1 MQTGVFLGLSA
12 ALLWGVAD
20 FCARGAS
27 RAAGTFRTLLF
38 VEIIAIPA
46 VLLLAAPFGLIALR
60 AEQWPFILGAAAVGL
75 IILGGAGLLY
85 RAFAIGKLALVSPIA
100 SAFAAITALLAIA
113 AGERL
118 AGLTLLGVI
127 LTLVGVMLASS
138 SGEAAPAGK
147 TMPAVASARRRALAP
162 GLLEA
167 IGAML
172 TFGVGYWLL
181 DFIVPTLGG
190 VTTAFIA
197 KVGDL
202 IALGLI
208 ALFLAW
214 RAPRKS
220 WTDTRLTWT
229 FWLWVVPVAL
239 LDTAANIAYN
249 IGIATALTSVVV
261 TLSSLFSAVTVLL
274 AWVILRER
282 LERWQWVGVF
292 AILLGVLLVNL
303 GA

>member
-1 MQTGVFLGLSA
+1 MQTGVILGLSA

-20 FCARGAS
+20 FCARGSS
-27 RAAGTFRTLLF
+27 RAGGTFRTLLF

-46 VLLLAAPFGLIALR
+46 VLLLAAPFGLITLR
-60 AEQWPFILGAAAVGL
+60 TEQWPMILAAVAVGL

-100 SAFAAITALLAIA
+100 SAFAAVTALLAIA
-113 AGERL
+113 TGERL

-127 LTLVGVMLASS
+127 LTLVGVTLASS
-138 SGEAAPAGK
+138 SSEPEPAGEDRAK
-147 TMPAVASARRRALAP
+147 EECKRRFAP

-190 VTTAFIA
+190 VTTAFIS

-202 IALGLI
+202 VALGVI

-214 RAPRKS
+214 RTPRRPQPEA
-220 WTDTRLTWT
+220 RLSWT

-274 AWVILRER
+274 AWIVLRER
-282 LERWQWVGVF
+282 LALWQWVGVVT
-292 AILLGVLLVNL
+292 ILLGVLLVNL